1 MRATLLASA
10 LVIAGCA
17 SQPTTTATTPAT
29 ATPATAPAPAAAAGQ
44 PEQTATDPDLEKTRL
59 AEALK
64 HGYRVV
70 NKDGETLYC
79 RSDWATGSHIQ
90 KNTVCLTAQQLDD
103 MHQRNQQALEG
114 PNTPIN
120 MPRSPMSGLH

>member
-1 MRATLLASA
+1 MRSTLLASA
-10 LVIAGCA
+10 LIITGCA
-17 SQPTTTATTPAT
+17 SQPTS
-29 ATPATAPAPAAAAGQ
+29 TAPAPDTAAGQ
-44 PEQTATDPDLEKTRL
+44 TPETATDAGLEKTRL

-64 HGYRVV
+64 HGYRAV

-103 MHQRNQQALEG
+103 LHQRNQQALEG
-114 PNTPIN
+114 ANTPIN
-120 MPRSPMSGLH
+120 MPKSPMGGLH